1 MIGMEIRINTP
12 NMIPLVVLKAGDC
25 FEYNG
30 DYYIVTSQTDKV
42 NKEIEC
48 VNLESGEVE
57 DFTFSAEVFKIE
69 ALVTLRR
76 IGEEV

>member
-1 MIGMEIRINTP
+1 MKITIKTP
-12 NMIPLVVLKAGDC
+12 KMIPLVVLKAGDC
-25 FEYNG
+25 FEHMG
-30 DYYIVTSQTDKV
+30 EYYIVTSQTDKV

-48 VNLESGEVE
+48 VNLETGEVE

-76 IGEEV
+76 IGEGV